1 MSPGDIGQGHSG
13 GITSHLCSVLL
24 ATALSLCLGCGEEE
38 GVALLCV
45 EESEAVTFL
54 ILLDQDRERA
64 TLEANLPGWGEVGS
78 LLVTETQYQISVPI
92 PSAESAMNQFS
103 IDRITGDGQV
113 STVQQDGDAVRGGP
127 VFSMRCERFDLSA
140 RI

>member
-1 MSPGDIGQGHSG
+1 MGNRRSMLVSI
-13 GITSHLCSVLL
+13 LLSVLV
-24 ATALSLCLGCGEEE
+24 GCGGEEE
-38 GVALLCV
+38 GVALRCV

-54 ILLDQDRERA
+54 ILLDEGRERA

-92 PSAESAMNQFS
+92 PSAGSATNQFS
-103 IDRITGDGQV
+103 INRITGNGQV

-127 VFSMRCERFDLSA
+127 VFSMRCERYDLSA

>member
-1 MSPGDIGQGHSG
+1 M
-13 GITSHLCSVLL
+13 LVSVLL
-24 ATALSLCLGCGEEE
+24 AVLAGCGEEE
-38 GVALLCV
+38 SVALLCV

-54 ILLDQDRERA
+54 ILLDPYRERA